1 MCHLELVGV
10 EQNANQP
17 PNVVNLSK
25 SIFLH
30 TVVMQRIVEILC
42 QIVAADIDR
51 SYKGMIR

>member
-25 SIFLH
+25 SIFLY
-30 TVVMQRIVEILC
+30 TVVMQRIVAILC